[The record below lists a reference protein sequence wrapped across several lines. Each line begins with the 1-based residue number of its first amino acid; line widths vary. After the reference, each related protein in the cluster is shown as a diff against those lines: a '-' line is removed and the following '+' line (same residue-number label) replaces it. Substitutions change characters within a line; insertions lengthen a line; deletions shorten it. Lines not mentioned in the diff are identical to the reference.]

1 MLLVCQNK
9 RVVQRRNAMIVDSYI
24 FNDINFYLFHTNDKA
39 TIQSRPETVIYKAY
53 ETYEY
58 DSRQYIS
65 HAIECLHKKNTIAGI
80 VHIEENFVKTFNN
93 GIIRKVHLLP
103 ITMYRTNYLRSNLD
117 EKYRLDYLFEHT
129 LPHILLEKNMDVK
142 FIRTYLSCLRQSLI
156 LEDDDVNSWLRK
168 HNVNRDIAHDPHQTI
183 VEFVTK
189 LPKSVIN
196 TISFVIN
203 GNRLNGCISPNIL
216 YYNEMNKVQQS
227 ALSIKKSCYDGDEP
241 AESEQD
247 PDPDPDKGEDEDEDE
262 EMPENIEATN
272 KTRVISLD
280 DLDYDENGKFRLNFS
295 PNALTYVF
303 CGQYKLLL
311 THISESE
318 LDILLQRFL
327 VIAYEICGVSDTNKM
342 LKTVK
347 LVIDKEVFAEF
358 CTTKIKK
365 NQIKFTTL
373 DENFDINRANIA
385 FDKNGR
391 SLHTLHSGC
400 PIFRQLLKYNTE
412 QNAAKCKYIEV
423 AARVCPHVLK
433 VLCKKYKITF
443 IVRRT
448 IQRSDQGFL
457 FYEIFFYVSRKYIDE
472 ILTQIYPTNYADGC
486 GHQQFRKPDYEEN
499 TNDIVTSFD
508 ACWLQVPC
516 FHIYYHTHF
525 SFFLKYIANFLSL
538 SPSESN
544 TVCNIFGVDCTDPCV
559 KAKLKEHPVF
569 KVAIYNYTMF
579 EYIKA
584 NGKISIINK
593 DASAFFVNIYISIV
607 QIVDRDIISPL
618 IRCELE
624 HRLQQPQTAL
634 NVNSMQRNIMRQLN
648 VKFVEFNGVED
659 GPMVHAISI
668 RSCEQMRKNSSL
680 KVDRSYGTNIV
691 NYNMLINNVHQ
702 IGQESGQTKLTL

>member
-1 MLLVCQNK
+1 
-9 RVVQRRNAMIVDSYI
+9 MIVDSYL
-24 FNDINFYLFHTNDKA
+24 FNDINFYLFHINDKRA
-39 TIQSRPETVIYKAY
+39 IQSLPETIIYKVY
-53 ETYEY
+53 ETYEH
-58 DSRQYIS
+58 DSRHYIS
-65 HAIECLHKKNTIAGI
+65 HAIECLHRENTIAGI
-80 VHIEENFVKTFNN
+80 VHIEENFIKTFNN

-103 ITMYRTNYLRSNLD
+103 ITMYRTNYLRSSLD
-117 EKYRLDYLFEHT
+117 EKYKLDYLFENT
-129 LPHILLEKNMDVK
+129 LPHILLGKNMDVK
-142 FIRTYLSCLRQSLI
+142 FIKTYLSCLRQSLI
-156 LEDDDVNSWLRK
+156 LEDDDVNAWLKK
-168 HNVNRDIAHDPHQTI
+168 HNVTRDVAHDPHDTI

-189 LPKSVIN
+189 LPRSVIN

-216 YYNEMNKVQQS
+216 YYNEMNKIQQS
-227 ALSIKKSCYDGDEP
+227 ALSIKKSCYEGDEA
-241 AESEQD
+241 AESEQED
-247 PDPDPDKGEDEDEDE
+247 QDKDE
-262 EMPENIEATN
+262 EMPENLETTG
-272 KTRVISLD
+272 KTRVVRLD
-280 DLDYDENGKFRLNFS
+280 DLDYDDNGKFRLTFA

-311 THISESE
+311 THISDSE
-318 LDILLQRFL
+318 LEILLQRFL
-327 VIAYEICGVSDTNKM
+327 VIAYIICDVSDSNKM

-347 LVIDKEVFAEF
+347 LVVDKDVFAEF

-365 NQIKFTTL
+365 SQIEFTTL
-373 DENFDINRANIA
+373 DENFDMSKVNVA
-385 FDKNGR
+385 FEKNGKEVN
-391 SLHTLHSGC
+391 TLHSGC

-433 VLCKKYKITF
+433 VLCKRYKITF

-448 IQRSDQGFL
+448 IQRSDQAFL

-472 ILTQIYPTNYADGC
+472 ILTQLYPTNYADGC
-486 GHQQFRKPDYEEN
+486 EHQQFCKPDYEE
-499 TNDIVTSFD
+499 TTDDIVTSFD

-516 FHIYYHTHF
+516 FHIYYHTYF

-538 SPSESN
+538 SPNESN
-544 TVCNIFGVDCTDPCV
+544 TVCNILGVDCADPCV
-559 KAKLKEHPVF
+559 KAKLKEHPIF

-593 DASAFFVNIYISIV
+593 DASAFFINIYISIV

-624 HRLQQPQTAL
+624 HRLQKTQQQQPQPTL
-634 NVNSMQRNIMRQLN
+634 NVNAMQRNIMRQLN

-680 KVDRSYGTNIV
+680 KTNRSYGTNIV

-702 IGQESGQTKLTL
+702 IGQESGHTQLTL